1 MKAKI
6 RIEAIV
12 FILVACVVLAGA
24 LSLTNVFAEKV
35 KTTLTPPPKKILL
48 VGNGPGITDTR
59 AFYMSSPVD
68 VPSMPGDERILAFFA
83 PIDGPTNYN
92 IKAMWADFMSDS
104 GAEYVTMDQ
113 GIMTTNWFSVPENG
127 TNYFTGQTNL
137 TNIKRGKVNYV
148 PYRLNYN
155 TFVSSNTPDCFIGFK
170 IYGST
175 GAGTNVQAY
184 EGVSVMAV
192 DSPTGGRQ
200 E

>member
-1 MKAKI
+1 M
-6 RIEAIV
+6 
-12 FILVACVVLAGA
+12 
-24 LSLTNVFAEKV
+24 
-35 KTTLTPPPKKILL
+35 PP
-48 VGNGPGITDTR
+48 VNSAGNGQAELQWNRNSNVLSWKVTFTGLSGEVTGAHIHGPASPGENAGVVI
-59 AFYMSSPVD
+59 P
-68 VPSMPGDERILAFFA
+68 
-83 PIDGPTNYN
+83 
-92 IKAMWADFMSDS
+92 FMTGLS
-104 GAEYVTMDQ
+104 GT
-113 GIMTTNWFSVPENG
+113 I
-127 TNYFTGQTNL
+127 TGQTNL